1 MSYTMGLYA
10 VPKFEGCG
18 VGEAYTVENYLEALR
33 LGESDD
39 TDIAAYGFKGSFV
52 EWYLSG
58 KELKQDDVARI
69 TAEVEEV
76 YTPEMLEF
84 YKGHYRE
91 LYWPWDF
98 KKMFPRY
105 RIAEEVASWKNAY
118 QISDWFFNNLKKQG
132 GFYMV
137 TKEDVVKLL
146 NICTRVL
153 EDNSLAPELLPINE
167 EDGCY
172 DDSYFEEIESTVR
185 KLNRVLVKVD
195 FDKNMVHFDFD

>member
-1 MSYTMGLYA
+1 MSYTMGLYEMA
-10 VPKFEGCG
+10 KFDGCG
-18 VGEAYTVENYLEALR
+18 AKEVYTVENYFDALR
-33 LGESDD
+33 FGADENKE
-39 TDIAAYGFKGSFV
+39 IAAYGFKGSSVDWVLMGV
-52 EWYLSG
+52 EQ
-58 KELKQDDVARI
+58 EDVARV
-69 TAEVEEV
+69 TAETERV

-98 KKMFPRY
+98 KKMCPRY